1 MKYTVQKLDG
11 RFSYHRYFKYYIG
24 FSHRMS
30 DGHGPLSFTRAHKWF
45 VDTHGWSAEI
55 RQWADIRSW
64 YMNGIPMMAV
74 KGGRIR
80 PDLENLPPE
89 CNMNWSW
96 TNRMDELRIYIKGD
110 AELAF
115 FQLAHSNSN

>member
-1 MKYTVQKLDG
+1 
-11 RFSYHRYFKYYIG
+11 
-24 FSHRMS
+24 MS
-30 DGHGPLSFTRAHKWF
+30 DGHGPLSFTRTHKWF

-96 TNRMDELRIYIKGD
+96 TNRMDELRIYVKGD

-115 FQLAHSNSN
+115 FQLAHQVDQ